1 MSIFDN
7 ANTNITRKSFGSRV
21 DKTFQR
27 EGVIPVKDRKKE
39 SFDYVAEAAKYEGLN
54 RKVES
59 RRLNEIKEER
69 AFQIALQEGYDS
81 VRDFLIKDFIS
92 EICVESMLVDKR
104 VIDSNLRSIVTLVNE
119 QVDDIGG
126 FKGVK
131 SIAES
136 TDNPLLKNMI
146 AACEAICNK
155 VGERNIKCSSGK
167 ACELDFNLNK
177 EESDEYN
184 YLKQANGSET
194 IIDIVKDKVLTVV
207 QDEQKENAAKK
218 EIMDEIEGKLKDV
231 EAPVA
236 EAMDSIF
243 NKTGVEETSLFDSL
257 LRRDYGRLLEAES
270 SAIFESLDVEEDDLD
285 GFEDEEFNMSEI
297 ELMGSDGEGEDPE
310 DDDSEDLMLESL
322 KVRIVEAIKHGTT
335 EELSE
340 VLESVISEIESTSAS
355 VRMKS
360 LAVKCKES
368 VRKIQESSEEVIE
381 ESVNEKVIDKLLEA
395 KCKTKKT
402 CKESDDV
409 ERGDDKEEREQDV
422 EPRDLNDEIEVG
434 ELTPEV
440 IEPSEDDVIDPESDD
455 CEDDDCVEISESIIY
470 NIKKISDDDLYKKAL
485 DIENKIEDLK
495 YIIKS
500 GDGNTKKAQVKL
512 AKAQVKS
519 DKIDAEI
526 KRRKT
531 RSISKESYTVE
542 DVFALM
548 EARCNSKKIK
558 EAGCKTKKVSEA
570 DEKPEVLPSKN
581 DAVSEAGC
589 KTKKTCKEETE
600 EVIICPICGQE
611 DCVCGD
617 TITETS
623 LVRIIKFVK
632 GIYDKSPKAQK
643 KEVRKISGEIEI
655 AKREFTTVLNE
666 LKNKKQA
673 DEFISQLTNMRGNY
687 KQKLEEDPNKERA
700 AEVGKFCDWIEEFIK
715 EIEAKKDTLESTVLT
730 EASLSGLKDKLKTFF
745 ADLLNRKVAHKDF
758 AKVRPQL
765 ISIVD
770 VCDNMKDL
778 DMLEKDAEIAIAQ
791 LEKSKSRYPDAKDK
805 LEDQIKWIKGDYA
818 KLLADKRSKLEK
830 QAAVES
836 FVERLDDS
844 CEKLANV
851 IETHELALNSVQE
864 SLVHEV
870 DGKFVVVP
878 FIQPN
883 DCNLSNIEF
892 AYKNKMVCESLK
904 AGLGKIKTEQESM
917 VIERAVVRN
926 IESIN
931 ESLEAINNVEKMEF
945 KSRTLEASKQFLS
958 KIQEALN
965 DNILDGEEAIEES
978 AGIFNTPEDVDRIF
992 NQVKEYTLIESTG
1005 DSTMELVMAEAIVEY
1020 TILEAFNTLK
1030 LKSFD
1035 KDSVRMMARKN
1046 ISK

>member
-146 AACEAICNK
+146 AACEAICTK

-177 EESDEYN
+177 EETDEYN

-381 ESVNEKVIDKLLEA
+381 EAVNEKVIDKLLEA

-422 EPRDLNDEIEVG
+422 EPRELNDEIEVG
-434 ELTPEV
+434 DLTPKV
-440 IEPSEDDVIDPESDD
+440 IEPSEDDVIDPESED
-455 CEDDDCVEISESIIY
+455 CKDDDCFE
-470 NIKKISDDDLYKKAL
+470 
-485 DIENKIEDLK
+485 
-495 YIIKS
+495 
-500 GDGNTKKAQVKL
+500 
-512 AKAQVKS
+512 
-519 DKIDAEI
+519 
-526 KRRKT
+526 
-531 RSISKESYTVE
+531 ISKESYTVE

-548 EARCNSKKIK
+548 EARCNGKKIK

-655 AKREFTTVLNE
+655 AKREFTAVLNG

-673 DEFISQLTNMRGNY
+673 DEFITQLTNMCDNY
-687 KQKLEEDPNKERA
+687 RQKLEEDPNKERA
-700 AEVGKFCDWIEEFIK
+700 TEVGKFCDWIEEFIK
-715 EIEAKKDTLESTVLT
+715 EIEAKKGTLESTVLT
-730 EASLSGLKDKLKTFF
+730 EASLSSLKDKLKTFF

-805 LEDQIKWIKGDYA
+805 LEDQIKWIRGDYA

-830 QAAVES
+830 QVAVES

-965 DNILDGEEAIEES
+965 DSILDGEEAIEES

-1005 DSTMELVMAEAIVEY
+1005 ESTMELVMAEAIVEY

>member
-422 EPRDLNDEIEVG
+422 EPRELNDEIEVG
-434 ELTPEV
+434 ELTPKV
-440 IEPSEDDVIDPESDD
+440 IEPSEDDVIDPESED
-455 CEDDDCVEISESIIY
+455 CKDDDCFE
-470 NIKKISDDDLYKKAL
+470 
-485 DIENKIEDLK
+485 
-495 YIIKS
+495 
-500 GDGNTKKAQVKL
+500 
-512 AKAQVKS
+512 
-519 DKIDAEI
+519 
-526 KRRKT
+526 
-531 RSISKESYTVE
+531 ISKESYTVE

-548 EARCNSKKIK
+548 EARCNGKKIK

-673 DEFISQLTNMRGNY
+673 DEFISQLTNMCDNY
-687 KQKLEEDPNKERA
+687 RQKLEEDPNKERA

-715 EIEAKKDTLESTVLT
+715 EIEAKKGTLESTVLT

-931 ESLEAINNVEKMEF
+931 ESLEAINNVEKLEF

-965 DNILDGEEAIEES
+965 DNILNGEEAIEES